1 MMLEECDSCR
11 KPKLVWVGAGEDGE
25 VRYRRDPE
33 VGTGRRIQ
41 DFFLSLLP
49 IR

>member
-1 MMLEECDSCR
+1 MLEEKDSRR
-11 KPKLVWVGAGEDGE
+11 KPRLVWVGAGEDGE
-25 VRYRRDPE
+25 VHYERDPE

-41 DFFLSLLP
+41 NFFLALLP

>member
-1 MMLEECDSCR
+1 MLEGKDSRR
-11 KPKLVWVGAGEDGE
+11 KPKLVWVDAGEDGE
-25 VRYRRDPE
+25 VRYGRAPE

-41 DFFLSLLP
+41 DFFLFLLP